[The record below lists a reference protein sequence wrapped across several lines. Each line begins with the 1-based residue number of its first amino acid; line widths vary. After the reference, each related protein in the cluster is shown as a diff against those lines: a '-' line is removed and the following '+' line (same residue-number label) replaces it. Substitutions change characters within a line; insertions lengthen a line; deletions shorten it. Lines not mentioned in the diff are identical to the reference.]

1 VIYSLIISEGKD
13 LIMIDID
20 YEKLS
25 KLAIEAKD
33 MAYSPY
39 SSFCVGAALLAKS
52 GEIYTGCNIESASY
66 TPTICAERVAL
77 CKAVSEGEREFVAIA
92 VAGSLKNAEPNY
104 CYPCGVCRQS
114 LREFAIDN
122 LIVII
127 SKTATDYRIHSLGEL
142 FPHSFGP
149 DDLQAT

>member
-1 VIYSLIISEGKD
+1 MV
-13 LIMIDID
+13 D
-20 YEKLS
+20 YERLS
-25 KLAIEAKD
+25 KLAIEAKS

-39 SSFCVGAALLAKS
+39 SNFNVGAVLLAKS
-52 GEIYTGCNIESASY
+52 GKIYIGCNIESASY

-77 CKAVSEGEREFVAIA
+77 YKAVSEGEREFVAIA
-92 VAGSLKNAEPNY
+92 VTGSFNNTKNNIKKEPDY

-114 LREFAIDN
+114 LREFVKEPN
-122 LIVII
+122 ELIVII

>member
-1 VIYSLIISEGKD
+1 
-13 LIMIDID
+13 MID

-25 KLAIEAKD
+25 KLAIEAKN

-39 SSFCVGAALLAKS
+39 SNFNVGAVLLAKN
-52 GEIYTGCNIESASY
+52 GKIYTGCNIESASY

-77 CKAVSEGEREFVAIA
+77 YKAVSEGEREFVAIA
-92 VAGSLKNAEPNY
+92 VAGSLKGAEPDY

-114 LREFAIDN
+114 LREFNSEAN
-122 LIVII
+122 ELIVII

-142 FPHSFGP
+142 LPHSFGP
-149 DDLQAT
+149 NDLLCSNST